1 MIFVHDKHKIAMDLG
16 GKRKF
21 YNSITELE
29 TEADRTGLLA
39 PVSGGYYF
47 VIATAVLWTYQ
58 NGWVQITHKPEEIV
72 FIGTEFPELGSATTL
87 YVDKE
92 NLTIKVWDET
102 TGAYIVIAEKTE
114 SISVEDI
121 EAMFNN

>member
-1 MIFVHDKHKIAMDLG
+1 MIFVHDKHKIAMDLE

-21 YNSITELE
+21 YNSIVELE
-29 TEADRTGLLA
+29 TEADRAGLLA

-58 NGWVQITHKPEEIV
+58 NGWVQITHRPEEIV
-72 FIGTEFPELGSATTL
+72 FIGTELPELGSATTL

-114 SISVEDI
+114 SISIEDI